1 MMKMAVN
8 LKGRSFLTLMDFTPE
23 EIRYMLDLAH
33 DLKAKKRAGI
43 YNNVLSGKNI
53 CLLFE
58 KTSTRTRC
66 AFEVAALEEGAHVT
80 FLDSK
85 SSQMGKKESLE
96 DTAKVLGRFYDGIE
110 YRGYEQKVVEDL
122 AKYAGVPV
130 WNGLTDVDHP
140 TQILADLLTI
150 EEHIAKPLNKVK
162 VVFVGDVRN
171 NMSYAWMYG
180 CAKMGMHFVA
190 YGPAELAEQV
200 DSSVVEKVREVAK
213 ETGAIIEISSDA
225 ACLKGA
231 DVIYTDIW
239 ASMGEEDQ
247 IPERVRMLTPFRVT
261 KEMLDATENS
271 DVIFMHCLPSFHDFE
286 TTMAQSQKELGY
298 DIREVTDEV
307 FKSRHSKVFDEA
319 ENRMHTIKA
328 VIVATIA

>member
-1 MMKMAVN
+1 MAVN
-8 LKGRSFLTLMDFTPE
+8 LKGRSFLTLMDFTPT
-23 EIRYMLDLAH
+23 EIRYLLDLSH

-43 YNNVLSGKNI
+43 FNYVLKGKNI
-53 CLLFE
+53 VLLFE

-80 FLDSK
+80 YLDQN

-110 YRGYEQKVVEDL
+110 YRGFKQSVVEDF
-122 AKYAGVPV
+122 AKYSGVPV

-140 TQILADLLTI
+140 TQILADMMTI
-150 EEHIAKPLNKVK
+150 EEHVAKPLNKVK
-162 VVFVGDVRN
+162 IVFAGDTRN
-171 NMSYAWMYG
+171 NMAYAWMYG

-190 YGPAELAEQV
+190 LGPEELSPNQEIV
-200 DSSVVEKVREVAK
+200 NKVNEVAK
-213 ETGAIIEISSDA
+213 ETGATIEIAHDIEA
-225 ACLKGA
+225 VKGA
-231 DVIYTDIW
+231 DVIYTDVW

-247 IPERVRMLTPFRVT
+247 IPERVKLLTPYKVT
-261 KEMLDATENS
+261 MEMLNKTGNP

-286 TTMAQSQKELGY
+286 TKLAKEMKEKGF

-307 FKSRHSKVFDEA
+307 FRSRHSVVFDEA

-328 VIVATIA
+328 VMVATL